1 MKSERGFVYL
11 LISLEVIVLIIIAI
25 VGLVKQVK
33 GPEESNDYAV
43 VSTQDNVFEATET
56 ESESET
62 ETETETEVPAMVFSE
77 AVEAALSNMTL
88 EQQIAQLFI
97 VSPETL
103 TGTERATIAGDGT
116 KTAFEAYP
124 VGGVSYTRSNYVGR
138 SQMRNLITGMQD
150 ISMEYIGQY
159 PFVVTPVEVE
169 DETMLAV
176 AWKDAEDPMTE
187 LVRVEGNIRRAS
199 LGGLSLMSYIE
210 TEEDL
215 IAVLGEDE
223 LRCVA
228 IEVNQLDAVAMLQ
241 EGADMLYITEGFAD
255 VYNAVLEAVQ
265 ARAITETQIH
275 DAAGR
280 VLTRKLALSEQ
291 EE

>member
-11 LISLEVIVLIIIAI
+11 LIALEVVALVIIAI
-25 VGLVKQVK
+25 FGLVKQVK
-33 GPEESNDYAV
+33 GPEETNDYVAA
-43 VSTQDNVFEATET
+43 STQNNLFQSTET
-56 ESESET
+56 ESET
-62 ETETETEVPAMVFSE
+62 ETETVIETEEPTMVFSE
-77 AVEAALSNMTL
+77 EVETALANMTL
-88 EQQIAQLFI
+88 EQKIAQLFI

-116 KTAFEAYP
+116 KTAFETYP
-124 VGGVSYTRSNYVGR
+124 VGGVSYTHDNYVGR
-138 SQMRNLITGMQD
+138 TQMRKLITGMQD
-150 ISMEYIGQY
+150 ISKEYIGQY
-159 PFVVTPVEVE
+159 PFVVTPVEIE
-169 DETMLAV
+169 GETKLAV

-187 LVRVEGNIRRAS
+187 LIRVEGNIRRAS

-210 TEEDL
+210 TEEEL
-215 IAVLGEDE
+215 ITVLGEDA

-241 EGADMLYITEGFAD
+241 EGADMLYVTEGFAD

-265 ARAITETQIH
+265 ARAITEIQIH

-280 VLTRKLALSEQ
+280 VLTQKLALSEQ

>member
-11 LISLEVIVLIIIAI
+11 LIALEVVVLAVIAI
-25 VGLVKQVK
+25 LGLVKQVK

-43 VSTQDNVFEATET
+43 VSTQDNTFEATEA
-56 ESESET
+56 ESETET
-62 ETETETEVPAMVFSE
+62 ETETETEVPAMVFSD
-77 AVEAALSNMTL
+77 AVEAALANMSL

-124 VGGVSYTRSNYVGR
+124 VGGVIYTRANYVGR
-138 SQMRNLITGMQD
+138 TQMRNLITGMQD

-159 PFVVTPVEVE
+159 PFVVTPVEIEE
-169 DETMLAV
+169 DIKLAV

-199 LGGLSLMSYIE
+199 LGGLSLMNYIE
-210 TEEDL
+210 TEDEL
-215 IAVLGEDE
+215 IEALGEDAI
-223 LRCVA
+223 RCVA
-228 IEVNQLDAVAMLQ
+228 IEANQLDAVAMLQ
-241 EGADMLYITEGFAD
+241 EGADMLCVTEGFAET
-255 VYNAVLEAVQ
+255 YNAILEAVH

-280 VLTRKLALSEQ
+280 VLTQKLALSEQ
-291 EE
+291 E

>member
-11 LISLEVIVLIIIAI
+11 LISLEVVVLIIIAI
-25 VGLVKQVK
+25 IGLVKQVK

-43 VSTQDNVFEATET
+43 VSTQDNTFEATEA

-62 ETETETEVPAMVFSE
+62 VTETETEVPAMVFSD
-77 AVEAALSNMTL
+77 AVETALSNMTL

-103 TGTERATIAGDGT
+103 TGTERATIAGNGT
-116 KTAFEAYP
+116 KTAFESYP
-124 VGGVSYTRSNYVGR
+124 VGGVMYTRNNYMGR
-138 SQMRNLITGMQD
+138 TQMRDLITGMQD

-159 PFVVTPVEVE
+159 PFIVTPVEVE
-169 DETMLAV
+169 DETKLAV

-187 LVRVEGNIRRAS
+187 LIRVEGNIRRAS
-199 LGGLSLMSYIE
+199 LGGLSLMDYIE
-210 TEEDL
+210 TEDDL
-215 IAVLGEDE
+215 IAALGEDA
-223 LRCVA
+223 LRCVV
-228 IEVNQLDAVAMLQ
+228 IGENQLDAVAMLQ
-241 EGADMLYITEGFAD
+241 EGADMLCITEGFTEA
-255 VYNAVLEAVQ
+255 YNAVLEAVQ

-280 VLTRKLALSEQ
+280 VLTQKQALSEQ
-291 EE
+291 E

>member
-11 LISLEVIVLIIIAI
+11 LISLEVIILIIIAA
-25 VGLVKQVK
+25 VCLVKQVK
-33 GPEESNDYAV
+33 GPEEPNDFAV
-43 VSTQDNVFEATET
+43 VSTQDNTFEATEA

-62 ETETETEVPAMVFSE
+62 ETEIETEVPAMVFAE
-77 AVEAALSNMTL
+77 AIEAALSNMTL

-97 VSPETL
+97 VSPEAL

-116 KTAFEAYP
+116 KTAFETYP
-124 VGGVSYTRSNYVGR
+124 VGGVVYTRNNYVGR
-138 SQMRNLITGMQD
+138 TQMRNLITGMQD
-150 ISMEYIGQY
+150 ISMDYIGQY
-159 PFVVTPVEVE
+159 PFVVTPVEIE
-169 DETMLAV
+169 DATKLAV

-199 LGGLSLMSYIE
+199 LGGLSLMSYIQ
-210 TEEDL
+210 TEEEL
-215 IAVLGEDE
+215 IAVLGEDA

-228 IEVNQLDAVAMLQ
+228 IEVNQLDAVTMLQ
-241 EGADMLYITEGFAD
+241 EGADMLFVTEGFQE

-265 ARAITETQIH
+265 ARTITETQIH

-280 VLTRKLALSEQ
+280 VLTQKLALSEQ

>member
-11 LISLEVIVLIIIAI
+11 LISLEVIILIIIAA
-25 VGLVKQVK
+25 VCLVKQVK
-33 GPEESNDYAV
+33 EPEEPNDFAV
-43 VSTQDNVFEATET
+43 VSTQDNAFEATEA

-62 ETETETEVPAMVFSE
+62 ETEIETEVPAMVFAE
-77 AVEAALSNMTL
+77 TVETALSNMTL

-97 VSPETL
+97 VSPEAL

-116 KTAFEAYP
+116 KTAFETYP
-124 VGGVSYTRSNYVGR
+124 VGGVVYTRNNYVGR
-138 SQMRNLITGMQD
+138 TQMRNLITGMQD
-150 ISMEYIGQY
+150 ISMDYIGQY
-159 PFVVTPVEVE
+159 PFVVTPVEIE
-169 DETMLAV
+169 DATKLAV

-199 LGGLSLMSYIE
+199 LGGLSLMSYIQ
-210 TEEDL
+210 TEEEL
-215 IAVLGEDE
+215 IAVLGEDA

-228 IEVNQLDAVAMLQ
+228 IEVNQLDAVTMLQ
-241 EGADMLYITEGFAD
+241 EGADMLYVTEGFQE

-265 ARAITETQIH
+265 ARTITETQIH

-280 VLTRKLALSEQ
+280 VLTQKLALSEQ